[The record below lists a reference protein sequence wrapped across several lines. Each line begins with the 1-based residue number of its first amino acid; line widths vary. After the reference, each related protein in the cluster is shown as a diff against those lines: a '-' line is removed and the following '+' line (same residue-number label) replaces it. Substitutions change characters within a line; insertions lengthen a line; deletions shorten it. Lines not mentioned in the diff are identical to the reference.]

1 MKSSLILL
9 GSVHGLLLILGTML
23 FWSSCAKAQVVSD
36 GTLNTTINST
46 NAQDFIIENGTVVN
60 NNLFHSFSQFSIP
73 TSGSATF
80 DLGHTPNVSTIF
92 SRVTGGSISHLDG
105 LIQTMNHN
113 NSVNFFFIN
122 PSGIIFGSNAQIN
135 INGSFIASTASSVK
149 FADGSQFSTEKSTA
163 SLLNISTPIGLQLGA
178 NSGEIHVQGSGH
190 NITRVGLSLLNR
202 QAAKHTGLQVP
213 TGRTLALVARNISLD
228 GGLLIADSGQVDLIA
243 LSNGEL
249 ILGQGNEFSTIN
261 RTPKTELGDIQL
273 QSAALVDVSGIK
285 SGVVQLRGRNI
296 TLQDGSMIVG
306 QSLGEEPSADI
317 QVIGTQSL
325 VISGTN
331 PAVSSR
337 IATQSLG
344 NGRGGNIN
352 ISVPRLLLNDGGTI
366 VAQTFST
373 ADSGDINIQANDF
386 IGMRGNSAVD
396 ATDLSAITTA
406 TFNNGL
412 SGKLTVSTNI
422 LEIRDGAQ
430 ITNSTLGK
438 GNASHL
444 IINATKLI
452 NIEGNSNAVIS
463 NSAIVSN
470 SFGEGN
476 GGQILVNT
484 PILQLKNGGAILSS
498 GYSSGNAG
506 DITINA
512 KESVEIVNS
521 GTFDFSP
528 VSTTFLNSRISSDI
542 VTPPDFLQAILGLPP
557 IATGNSGSIVINTNQ
572 ITLTNGAS
580 VSVANTA
587 PRKNEQ
593 ANVGDLKITT
603 NYLTLQGRSRLLADT
618 FSSEGGNIQLQVRD
632 LLLLRDHSSIST
644 TAGQQTTGG
653 NGGNIDIN
661 TKFLVA
667 VPNENSDI
675 TANAFVGKGGLI
687 RINAQGIFGIET
699 SENLTKR
706 SDITAFSQQNPQL
719 NGEII
724 INTPNAD
731 ISNEL
736 VALPTNVVDASR
748 LITQG
753 CAASTVASRQSQNQ
767 FIITGR
773 GGIPPQ
779 PTNALRVPA
788 IAIST
793 NPLTTTQ
800 SNQPL
805 PLTPTL
811 EANTWSLNDQGQII
825 LSVSPTIHTST
836 LKTNYSKCHAS

>member
-1 MKSSLILL
+1 MKSTLVFL
-9 GSVHGLLLILGTML
+9 GSVNGLLLILETML
-23 FWSSCAKAQVVSD
+23 FWSSCVKAQVVSD
-36 GTLNTTINST
+36 GTLNTTVNSA
-46 NAQDFIIENGTVVN
+46 NAQNFIIENGTVVN

-73 TSGSATF
+73 TGGSATF
-80 DLGHTPNVSTIF
+80 DLGNTPNISTIF
-92 SRVTGGSISHLDG
+92 SRVTGGSISHIDG
-105 LIQTMNHN
+105 LIQSINHQN
-113 NSVNFFFIN
+113 PVNLFLIN
-122 PSGIIFGSNAQIN
+122 PSGIIFGGNAQIN
-135 INGSFIASTASSVK
+135 INGSFIASTASSIK
-149 FADGSQFSTEKSTA
+149 FADGSQFSTKEPTEP
-163 SLLNISTPIGLQLGA
+163 LLTVSIPIGLQIGA
-178 NSGEIHVQGSGH
+178 NSGAIQVQGSGH

-202 QAAKHTGLQVP
+202 RAAKHTGLQVAP
-213 TGRTLALVARNISLD
+213 GRTLALVAGNISLD
-228 GGLLIADSGQVDLIA
+228 GGLLIADSGQIDLTA
-243 LSNGEL
+243 LSNGEW
-249 ILGQGNEFSTIN
+249 ILGQGNKFSTVN
-261 RTPKTELGDIQL
+261 TTPNTQFGNIHL
-273 QSAALVDVSGIK
+273 QSAALVDVSGMK
-285 SGVVQLRGRNI
+285 SGTVQLRGRNI

-306 QSLGEEPSADI
+306 QSLGEQISGDI

-352 ISVPRLLLNDGGTI
+352 ISVPRLLLHDGGTI
-366 VAQTFST
+366 VAQTFSA

-386 IGMRGNSAVD
+386 IGMRGSSAVD

-406 TFNNGL
+406 TFNTGS

-444 IINATKLI
+444 IINANKLI
-452 NIEGNSNAVIS
+452 NIEGNSNAAIS

-512 KESVEIVNS
+512 KESVEIINS
-521 GTFDFSP
+521 STFDFSP
-528 VSTTFLNSRISSDI
+528 VGTTFLNSRISSDI
-542 VTPPDFLQAILGLPP
+542 VTPPDFLQAILGLPT
-557 IATGNSGSIVINTNQ
+557 IATGNSGSIVINTHQ

-587 PRKNEQ
+587 PRKNGQ

-632 LLLLRDHSSIST
+632 LLLLRDNSSIST
-644 TAGQQTTGG
+644 TAGLQETGG

-667 VPNENSDI
+667 VPDENSDI
-675 TANAFVGKGGLI
+675 TANAFSGKGGLI

-699 SENLTKR
+699 SETLTKR
-706 SDITAFSQQNPQL
+706 SDITAFSQQNPLL

-736 VALPTNVVDASR
+736 AALPTNVVDVSR

-753 CAASTVASRQSQNQ
+753 CAASTVASRQSQSQ

-779 PTNALRVPA
+779 PNHALRVPA
-788 IAIST
+788 IAVSENT
-793 NPLTTTQ
+793 LTT
-800 SNQPL
+800 N
-805 PLTPTL
+805 TPNKHLNITPIF
-811 EANTWSLNDQGQII
+811 EANSWTFDHQGQ
-825 LSVSPTIHTST
+825 VT
-836 LKTNYSKCHAS
+836 LNFIPKPHIANKCYGSEKN